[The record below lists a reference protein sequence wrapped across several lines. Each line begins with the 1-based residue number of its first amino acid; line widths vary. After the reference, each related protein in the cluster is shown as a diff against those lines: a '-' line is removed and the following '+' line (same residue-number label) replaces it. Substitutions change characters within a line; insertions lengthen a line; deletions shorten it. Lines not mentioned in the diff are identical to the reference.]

1 MSEHAGKPT
10 FIAFFLLCLSTLMFE
25 ILLTRILS
33 VTMWYHFAFVAISL
47 ALFGMTAGAMAV
59 YLLPNFFRREKAAYH
74 LGLAAFLFCLTMTA
88 SLLIHLNM
96 RVTTWSLD
104 KAGGSTKDLV
114 LMALTFIVMA
124 VPFLFSGVAVC
135 LALTRFPKQIS
146 RLYATDLAGAAF
158 GCWLIIPVIDLFGGP
173 GAVLAVSFL
182 AGFASLLFLF
192 DFPKTKLRYFA
203 LAASLLFA
211 GIALLNAVMYS
222 ANKPLLRLAWIKGQ
236 EVRAPEYEK
245 WNSFSRVAI
254 FEEEERKGQKLLAWG
269 LSPAYKEEE
278 SVRQRRMNIDASAGT
293 VLTGFTGEAGE
304 LEHLKYD
311 LTNLVHYIRQE
322 ASVLVIGMGGG
333 RDILSAMAFGQKEV
347 VAVDINEEIIHAVNG
362 PYGEFSG
369 HLDRLPN
376 VLIVKDEA
384 RSFVARQEKKFDII
398 QSSLIDTWA
407 ATAQGAFTLTENSLY
422 TVEGWKT
429 FLERLNPNGVLNFSR
444 WYIAENPAETYR
456 LLSLAVQSL
465 KECGITETRRH
476 LIIAVNVPHSVGYGM
491 CTVLASRNPFTKQDI
506 AKVKGVCERLQ
517 FKLVLT
523 PEEASSE
530 MFARIAGGKD
540 LETLYEEYLLDIS
553 PPKDDR
559 PFFFHMTRLRDA
571 FGSTRDFEVE
581 GRISFNMQAVFVLA
595 TFLLVT
601 LGLSL
606 AFVFVPLLLTYKR
619 VSFTGSAPLFFYFA
633 AIGLGFMLIEI
644 SQMQRLMVF
653 LGHPVYGLSVLLFA
667 LLLSSGL
674 GSLFADRVK
683 EERLAAAA
691 ATRFAVLLVLL
702 VGIGLSTRFLT
713 DVFQASSTMVRIIV
727 ATLTIFPMGFFM
739 GMAFPLGMRIAQVR
753 WSGLAPW
760 FWGINGT
767 TSVCASVVAVAVSIS
782 YGISATF
789 WCGAVTY
796 LAALLAALWLL
807 ARARR

>member
-1 MSEHAGKPT
+1 MPVHAGKST
-10 FIAFFLLCLSTLMFE
+10 FLAFFLLCLSTLMFE

-59 YLLPNFFRREKAAYH
+59 YLLPNFFRKERAAYH

-88 SLLIHLNM
+88 SLLIHLNLQ
-96 RVTTWSLD
+96 VKTWSFEQD
-104 KAGGSTKDLV
+104 SGTIKDLLV
-114 LMALTFIVMA
+114 MALTFIVMA

-135 LALTRFPKQIS
+135 IALTRFPRQIS

-173 GAVLAVSFL
+173 GSVLAVSCL
-182 AGFASLLFLF
+182 AGLSALLFLL
-192 DFPKTKLRYFA
+192 DFSKTKLRYFA
-203 LAASLLFA
+203 LASCLLFA
-211 GIALLNAVMYS
+211 GIATVAAVMNAS
-222 ANKPLLRLAWIKGQ
+222 NKPLLRLGWIKGH
-236 EVRAPEYEK
+236 EVKAPEYEK
-245 WNSFSRVAI
+245 WNSFSRIAI
-254 FEEEERKGQKLLAWG
+254 FEEEERKGQKLMAWG

-293 VLTGFTGEAGE
+293 VLTGYSGKASE
-304 LEHLKYD
+304 LEHLKHD
-311 LTNLVHYIRQE
+311 LTNLVHYIREDAQ
-322 ASVLVIGMGGG
+322 VLIIGMGAG
-333 RDILSAMAFGQKEV
+333 RDILSALAFGQKEV
-347 VAVDINEEIIHAVNG
+347 VAVDINEEIIHAVTG

-369 HLDRLPN
+369 HLDRQLG
-376 VLIVKDEA
+376 VTIVKDEA
-384 RSFVARQEKKFDII
+384 RSYIARQERKFDII

-422 TVEGWKT
+422 TVEAWKT
-429 FLERLNPNGVLNFSR
+429 FLDRLNPEGVLTFSR

-465 KECGITETRRH
+465 KECGVTETRNNI
-476 LIIAVNVPHSVGYGM
+476 IIAKSVPPRVDYGI
-491 CTVLASRNPFTKQDI
+491 CTVLVSRDPFSKQDI
-506 AKVKGVCERLQ
+506 AKVKEACSRMHFDV
-517 FKLVLT
+517 VLT
-523 PEEASSE
+523 PEEALNDT
-530 MFARIAGGKD
+530 FARIADGKD
-540 LETLYEEYLLDIS
+540 LERLYGEYLLDIS
-553 PPKDDR
+553 PPVDDR

-571 FGSTRDFEVE
+571 FGSTQGFELE
-581 GRISFNMQAVFVLA
+581 GRITFNMQAVFVLA

-606 AFVFVPLLLTYKR
+606 AFVFVPLVLTYKR
-619 VSFTGSAPLFFYFA
+619 ASFTGSAPLFFYFA

-653 LGHPVYGLSVLLFA
+653 LGHPVYGLAVLLFA

-674 GSLFADRVK
+674 GSLFTDRVK

-807 ARARR
+807 ARSGK